1 MKKLLMIFI
10 FVSSAFL
17 YSQEDKYEGIN
28 KDLLES
34 AKIIDIIK
42 LHRLIDVEET
52 VIIIKDQNKNLEEND
67 EETDE
72 IDESELEESDI
83 DLDSSFYMDKLETR

>member
-17 YSQEDKYEGIN
+17 YSQDKYEDIN

-72 IDESELEESDI
+72 IDEFKLEESDI
-83 DLDSSFYMDKLETR
+83 DLDSSFYMDRLETR